1 MPCKYLFLPLLPF
14 FVSLILEFAPHI
26 YLQHR
31 YFWGIRKVNNE
42 AKLTPTLVE
51 GVQGWK
57 VKNVAAGPSSTILS
71 AEYACETSLISWG
84 LSPTHGELGYGEGVQ
99 KSASAAKKVD
109 SLDGAEILDVAMGLG
124 NSLAIVRLNK
134 KGQSLIEKCKVL
146 DFEEPTGAPPTPSS
160 SNTSKKRKGSNGG
173 KKAAKKKKKSDEK

>member
-1 MPCKYLFLPLLPF
+1 
-14 FVSLILEFAPHI
+14 
-26 YLQHR
+26 
-31 YFWGIRKVNNE
+31 
-42 AKLTPTLVE
+42 VE

-84 LSPTHGELGYGEGVQ
+84 LSPTHV
-99 KSASAAKKVD
+99 
-109 SLDGAEILDVAMGLG
+109 DGAEILDVAMGLG

-173 KKAAKKKKKSDEK
+173 KKAAKKKKKSDKE